1 VIAAGIDTPVADPRT
16 GWSRTLDLAIACAI
30 FCLGTSI
37 GVVAVHRFQTAGGQP
52 SFYQSEFG
60 PAVMFACGRGLH
72 NPSGAVA
79 SALAPFLLQ
88 TNDAVDCASL
98 PPSGAAAGL
107 DAFQRACMYLQLT
120 VGLVWKATG
129 VSWSRLV
136 ILQGIL
142 FGAVAASTYG
152 LFRLGLTRLWS
163 LCAMVPVFL
172 STPNLNQVPHLRD
185 YAKGPFLL
193 AIMLIMGI
201 LVRRRSGPRA
211 TVVLSAVA
219 GTIVGLGLGF
229 RTDLV
234 IAIVPF
240 AFVVAFVVPALSV
253 AVRASALAV
262 FLMAFS
268 GAAFPLLTD
277 YSTGNNIGPVV
288 MLGLTAPFDA
298 ALGVEP
304 SVYEY
309 GSQYNDSL
317 IFSIVNSYA
326 VRIEQR
332 TEGVDLATPEHGR
345 ASSRYVAETTRVFPA
360 DLVTRALAALRM
372 TPRSL
377 LASSFERP
385 VWVVSPLFRTVYRIG
400 AAISS
405 RLAAVA
411 FPAVIA
417 ATLVVAA
424 VDSRAAWLI
433 VVLAIGFMGSTA
445 VQFQERHFFYLQV
458 VPWWAFAL
466 LAQIA
471 ARAPASLP
479 RVTMLHVR
487 RAAVFAAVVAG
498 AAGAAVL
505 LTRAYQQKSATRLF
519 ERYEKNRRQAIVATE
534 RDAGTGRI
542 LVAAPEWFDRLP
554 AGSPRIAT
562 RFVAVEFRDQTCGS
576 DSLPVTIRYEGTL
589 PELDFSETVM
599 VPLRR
604 DSSAPTRLFFA
615 AYDRPDD
622 SSRFRGLAIAKEQSG
637 CIAGIFDVDYADDTP
652 LLLTTV
658 LAPAWR
664 REALYQRLR

>member
-1 VIAAGIDTPVADPRT
+1 VIAEGIDTPVADPRRAR
-16 GWSRTLDLAIACAI
+16 SRTLDLAIAFTI
-30 FCLGTSI
+30 FCLGTAI
-37 GVVAVHRFQTAGGQP
+37 GVLAVHRFQAAGGQP

-60 PAVMFACGRGLH
+60 PAVMLACGRGLH

-79 SALAPFLLQ
+79 SALTSFLSQ
-88 TNDAVDCASL
+88 TSDAVDCASL
-98 PPSGAAAGL
+98 PPSAAAAGL
-107 DAFQRACMYLQLT
+107 DAFQRACMYLQVT
-120 VGLVWKATG
+120 VGLVWKVTG

-142 FGAVAASTYG
+142 FGALAASTYG

-163 LCAMVPVFL
+163 LAAMVPVFL

-201 LVRRRSGPRA
+201 LVRRRTSPRA
-211 TVVLSAVA
+211 TLVLSAVA
-219 GTIVGLGLGF
+219 GAVVGLGLGF

-240 AFVVAFVVPALSV
+240 VIVVAFVVPALSV
-253 AVRASALAV
+253 AVRACALAV
-262 FLMAFS
+262 FLIAFS
-268 GAAFPLLTD
+268 AAALPLLTD

-288 MLGLTAPFDA
+288 MLGMTEPFDA

-309 GSQYNDSL
+309 GHQYNDSL

-326 VRIEQR
+326 VRIEKR

-360 DLVTRALAALRM
+360 DVVTRALAAIRM
-372 TPRSL
+372 TPRAL
-377 LASSFERP
+377 LLTSFERP
-385 VWVVSPLFRTVYRIG
+385 VWVASPLFRAIYRIG
-400 AAISS
+400 GAVSS

-411 FPAVIA
+411 FAAVIA
-417 ATLVVAA
+417 ATLVVSA

-433 VVLAIGFMGSTA
+433 VVLAVGFIGSTA

-458 VPWWAFAL
+458 VPWWALAL

-471 ARAPASLP
+471 ARAPASLQ
-479 RVTMLHVR
+479 RVTMLHVK

-498 AAGAAVL
+498 TAGAAVL
-505 LTRAYQQKSATRLF
+505 LTRAYQQRSAAQLF
-519 ERYEKNRRQAIVATE
+519 ERYEKNRGHAIVTTE
-534 RDAGTGRI
+534 RDAGSGRI
-542 LVAAPEWFDRLP
+542 LLAAPEWFDRLP

-562 RFVAVEFRDQTCGS
+562 RFIAVEFRDQTCAS
-576 DSLPVTIRYEGTL
+576 DSLPVTIRYEGAL
-589 PELDFSETVM
+589 PELDFSETMM
-599 VPLRR
+599 VPLRKGA
-604 DSSAPTRLFFA
+604 SAPTRLFFA

-622 SSRFRGLAIAKEQSG
+622 SSRFRGLVIAKEQSG
-637 CIAGIFDVDYADDTP
+637 CIAGISDVDDADDTP
-652 LLLTTV
+652 LLLTAV